1 MSVPVPDHPFAARH
15 AGQPIALPGSS
26 DELVIALLE
35 DEDIDAEQVI
45 RHLARA
51 WPSGVEINRYERLA
65 ELEAGVAGLTPDLIF
80 CDLSVPDGRGIEL
93 LERVV
98 GLAGPIP
105 VVVLTSVD
113 DPAMAPQALECGAE
127 DYLTKGDYDVE
138 LLARTLRH
146 SLARSRADQEL
157 RRVAADLR
165 SANTDLEECLVV
177 MAHDLRGPLRTGR
190 LFAERLVAATRAG
203 QDGEPIA
210 AALNESLSRMDTMVE
225 RLQLL
230 ATLRDNR
237 PTPGLNSLSAAV
249 QQVEVDLGPDLD
261 AAGGHFSV
269 DVDGM
274 VLIDRSLF
282 EDLLRELA
290 MNAIKYRSPDR
301 PLQVRFAV
309 ENVSST
315 SIITVRDNGIGIAPE
330 HRDRVF
336 RLFERLHAEAGPA
349 STDPNKPTMQN
360 DLGRGSGSNGLG
372 FGLASCRRIV
382 ELHRGSISLGAPP
395 DGFGVEGRIVLPATP
410 VGARPDESPPVVD
423 SPSPRPM
430 AQQANEGI
438 D

>member
-1 MSVPVPDHPFAARH
+1 MSVPDHSFPAPPVRQPVALSGS
-15 AGQPIALPGSS
+15 AG
-26 DELVIALLE
+26 ELVVALLE
-35 DEDIDAEQVI
+35 DQDIDAEQVI
-45 RHLARA
+45 RQLDEA
-51 WPSGVEINRYERLA
+51 WSSGVDVVRYERLA
-65 ELEAGVAGLTPDLIF
+65 DLEAGAIGLTPDVIF

-98 GLAGPIP
+98 ALAGPTP

-113 DPAMAPQALECGAE
+113 DPDLAPSALERGAQ

-157 RRVAADLR
+157 RRAASDLR
-165 SANTDLEECLVV
+165 SANADLEECLEV

-230 ATLRDNR
+230 ATLRDDR
-237 PTPGLNSLSAAV
+237 PEPGLNSLSATV
-249 QQVEVDLGPDLD
+249 QKVESDLGSDLD
-261 AAGGHFSV
+261 AAGGRFSV

-290 MNAIKYRSPDR
+290 RNAIKYRSPER
-301 PLQVRFAV
+301 PLEVRFAV
-309 ENVSST
+309 ENASST
-315 SIITVRDNGIGIAPE
+315 STITVRDNGIGIAPE

-336 RLFERLHAEAGPA
+336 RLFERLHADAGPA
-349 STDPNKPTMQN
+349 SADPTKATKPN
-360 DLGRGSGSNGLG
+360 GFGRGSGSNGLG

-382 ELHRGSISLGAPP
+382 ELHRGSISLGVPP
-395 DGFGVEGRIVLPATP
+395 EGIGVEGRIVLPATP
-410 VGARPDESPPVVD
+410 SGDWPDDPFSG
-423 SPSPRPM
+423 R
-430 AQQANEGI
+430 
-438 D
+438 

>member
-1 MSVPVPDHPFAARH
+1 MSVPVPDHAFTAPH
-15 AGQPIALPGSS
+15 AQQPVALPGSAGG
-26 DELVIALLE
+26 LGIALLE
-35 DEDIDAEQVI
+35 DQDVDAEQVI
-45 RHLARA
+45 RHLALA
-51 WPSGVEINRYERLA
+51 WPSGVEVDRYLRLA
-65 ELEAGVAGLTPDLIF
+65 ELEAGVVERAPDLIF
-80 CDLSVPDGRGIEL
+80 CDLSVPDGRGIDL

-98 GLAGPIP
+98 ALAGPVP

-113 DPAMAPQALECGAE
+113 DPATAHRALELGAQ

-157 RRVAADLR
+157 RRVASELR
-165 SANTDLEECLVV
+165 SANADLEECLEV

-210 AALNESLSRMDTMVE
+210 AALNEALSRMDTMVE

-230 ATLRDNR
+230 ATLRDDR
-237 PTPGLNSLSAAV
+237 PEPGLNALSVAV
-249 QQVEVDLGPDLD
+249 QQVEADLSADLD
-261 AAGGHFSV
+261 AAGGRFSV

-290 MNAIKYRSPDR
+290 RNAIKYRSPER
-301 PLQVRFAV
+301 PLDVRFSV
-309 ENVSST
+309 ENASET

-336 RLFERLHAEAGPA
+336 RLFERLDADAGATSADPA
-349 STDPNKPTMQN
+349 RPTSP
-360 DLGRGSGSNGLG
+360 DGLGPGSGANGLG

-382 ELHRGSISLGAPP
+382 ELHRGTISLGSPP
-395 DGFGVEGRIVLPATP
+395 DGLGLEGRIMLPAAPGGTWP
-410 VGARPDESPPVVD
+410 EDPWSSR
-423 SPSPRPM
+423 
-430 AQQANEGI
+430 
-438 D
+438 

>member
-1 MSVPVPDHPFAARH
+1 MSVPVPDHAFTAQHAHQPVAR
-15 AGQPIALPGSS
+15 PGSAGG
-26 DELVIALLE
+26 LGIALLE
-35 DEDIDAEQVI
+35 DQDVDAEQVI

-51 WPSGVEINRYERLA
+51 WPSGVEVDRYLRLA
-65 ELEAGVAGLTPDLIF
+65 ELEAGVVERTPDLIF
-80 CDLSVPDGRGIEL
+80 CDLSVPDGRGVDL

-98 GLAGPIP
+98 ALAGPIP

-113 DPAMAPQALECGAE
+113 DPATAHRALELGAQ

-146 SLARSRADQEL
+146 SLARARADQEL
-157 RRVAADLR
+157 RRVASDLR
-165 SANTDLEECLVV
+165 SANTDLEECLEV

-210 AALNESLSRMDTMVE
+210 AALTESLSRMDTMVE

-230 ATLRDNR
+230 ATLRDDR
-237 PTPGLNSLSAAV
+237 PKPGLHALSVAV
-249 QQVEVDLGPDLD
+249 QQVESDLGPDLD
-261 AAGGHFSV
+261 AAGGRFSV
-269 DVDGM
+269 DVDGL

-301 PLQVRFAV
+301 PLEVRFAV
-309 ENVSST
+309 ENAPST
-315 SIITVRDNGIGIAPE
+315 SVVTVRDNGIGIAPE

-336 RLFERLHAEAGPA
+336 RLFERLHADAGPA
-349 STDPNKPTMQN
+349 SADPANPTDPSDQAGPSGF
-360 DLGRGSGSNGLG
+360 GRGSGSNGLG

-410 VGARPDESPPVVD
+410 GGDWPEDPWSSR
-423 SPSPRPM
+423 
-430 AQQANEGI
+430 
-438 D
+438 

>member
-1 MSVPVPDHPFAARH
+1 MSVPAPDHSFAARH
-15 AGQPIALPGSS
+15 VGQPVALSGSS
-26 DELVIALLE
+26 NGLVVALLE
-35 DEDIDAEQVI
+35 DQDIDAEQVI
-45 RHLARA
+45 RQLPEA
-51 WPSGVEINRYERLA
+51 WPSGVEVNRYERLA
-65 ELEAGVAGLTPDLIF
+65 ELEAGVIGWTPDLIF
-80 CDLSVPDGRGIEL
+80 CDLSVPDGCGLEL

-113 DPAMAPQALECGAE
+113 DPAMAPQALERGAQ

-157 RRVAADLR
+157 RRVASELR
-165 SANTDLEECLVV
+165 SANTDLEECLEV

-203 QDGEPIA
+203 QDGQPIA

-230 ATLRDNR
+230 ATLRDDR
-237 PTPGLNSLSAAV
+237 PEPGLNSLSVAV
-249 QQVEVDLGPDLD
+249 QRVESDLRPDLD
-261 AAGGHFSV
+261 AAGGCFSV
-269 DVDGM
+269 DVDGL

-290 MNAIKYRSPDR
+290 QNAIKYRSPDR

-336 RLFERLHAEAGPA
+336 RLFERLHADAGPA
-349 STDPNKPTMQN
+349 SADPTKPTNPN
-360 DLGRGSGSNGLG
+360 DLGRRSGSNGLG

-382 ELHRGSISLGAPP
+382 ELHRGAITLGAPP
-395 DGFGVEGRIVLPATP
+395 DGVGVEGRIVLPATP
-410 VGARPDESPPVVD
+410 AGDWPDD
-423 SPSPRPM
+423 PSR
-430 AQQANEGI
+430 GR
-438 D
+438 